1 MRNSFDL
8 TVSVPADEWGYIRR
22 RVVYLEAVLLRVIR
36 DGNHMREYFAAGELA
51 GMVLPGLP
59 DTPEGVT
66 RKASREKW
74 RKRKTKVG
82 STWLNV
88 YSVTSLP
95 KRAFDALIS
104 RLLEL
109 PDIDEAAPLL
119 DILPK
124 PPPPRFVPADTNTAP
139 PWILPLM
146 RLMKTET
153 GGSLSEAW
161 QMLPERLPPDVALP
175 SVEEAAVILIR
186 FGIAGK

>member
-8 TVSVPADEWGYIRR
+8 TVSVSADEWGYIRR
-22 RVVYLEAVLLRVIR
+22 RVVYLEAVLMCVVR
-36 DGNHMREYFAAGELA
+36 DGNLMREYFAAGELA
-51 GMVLPGLP
+51 GMLLPGLP

-66 RKASREKW
+66 RKAGREKW
-74 RKRKTKVG
+74 LKRKTQVRG
-82 STWLNV
+82 TWLNV

-104 RLLEL
+104 RLLDL
-109 PDIDEAAPLL
+109 PDVDETVPLL
-119 DILPK
+119 DILPP
-124 PPPPRFVPADTNTAP
+124 PPPPRVESADTNTAP
-139 PWILPLM
+139 PWVLPLM

-175 SVEEAAVILIR
+175 SVEEAAAILIK

>member
-8 TVSVPADEWGYIRR
+8 TVSVPADEWGYLRR
-22 RVVYLEAVLLRVIR
+22 RVVYLEAVLLRVVR
-36 DGNHMREYFAAGELA
+36 DGNQMREYFAAGELA
-51 GMVLPGLP
+51 GMLLPGLP

-66 RKASREKW
+66 RKAGREKW
-74 RKRKTKVG
+74 LKRKTRVRG
-82 STWLNV
+82 TWLNV

-104 RLLEL
+104 RLLDL

-119 DILPK
+119 DILP
-124 PPPPRFVPADTNTAP
+124 PPPAPREVPTDTNTAP
-139 PWILPLM
+139 PWVLPLM

-175 SVEEAAVILIR
+175 SVEEAAAILIK